1 MKLTPQIPLQANF
14 KRYTECEE
22 KKYNFFD
29 IVGRKARA
37 PKKDFARVFEEV
49 TSHESTDQTPKRSWS
64 LRLVG
69 IRKILS
75 DKGEFLR

>member
-1 MKLTPQIPLQANF
+1 MKPTPQIPLQANF

-37 PKKDFARVFEEV
+37 PKKDFARRFEEV
-49 TSHESTDQTPKRSWS
+49 TSHESTRKTPKPW
-64 LRLVG
+64 L
-69 IRKILS
+69 
-75 DKGEFLR
+75 EFSFGAYKKNFKR